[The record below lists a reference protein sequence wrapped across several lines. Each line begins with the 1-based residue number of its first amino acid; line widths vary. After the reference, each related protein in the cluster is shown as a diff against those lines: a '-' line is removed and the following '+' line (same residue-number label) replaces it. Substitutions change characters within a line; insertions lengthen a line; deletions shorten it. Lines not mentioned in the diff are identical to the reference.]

1 MNNNLVLTNVFR
13 FFGLLLL
20 QGLVFRRME
29 FDSGVWSYIHVLIY
43 PLFIFLLPLRT
54 PRPLVIGAAFAM
66 GILVDLF
73 YYSPG
78 IHASAATF
86 LGFIRPVVLGWLE
99 PRGGYNVNY
108 SPTRARFGNNWFLG
122 YSAILL
128 AIHLFWYFSAEA
140 FTFVFIGRILLNTL
154 LSFIVSF
161 FFIFVYMKVF
171 DPQD

>member
-1 MNNNLVLTNVFR
+1 MNNLVLTNVFR
-13 FFGLLLL
+13 FFGLLLF
-20 QGLVFRRME
+20 QGLILRRIE
-29 FDSGVWSYIHVLIY
+29 FDLDVWRYIHVLVY
-43 PLFIFLLPLRT
+43 PLFIFLMPLRT
-54 PRPLVIGAAFAM
+54 PRPLVIGSAFAM

-86 LGFIRPVVLGWLE
+86 LGYFRPVVLGWLE

-108 SPTRARFGNNWFLG
+108 SPTQARYGENWF
-122 YSAILL
+122 YRYAAILL
-128 AIHLFWYFSAEA
+128 AVHLFFYFSAEA

-161 FFIFVYMKVF
+161 FFIFVYMRVF
-171 DPQD
+171 DPLD